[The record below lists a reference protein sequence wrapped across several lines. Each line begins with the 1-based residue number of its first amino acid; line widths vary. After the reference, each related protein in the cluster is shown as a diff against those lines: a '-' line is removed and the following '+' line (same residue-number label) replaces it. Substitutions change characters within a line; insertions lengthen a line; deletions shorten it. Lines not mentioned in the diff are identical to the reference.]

1 MAVLQFFAGVSIF
14 LNQFVSFEFILAQ
27 GPRTMQGLLIGIWYI
42 SCGIYC
48 VHLTMASSPL
58 GCSWEYYAVKTGVVF
73 ISVIVYTIAAYK
85 YKYRQCNELS
95 DVNERVIITEYTER
109 QLDYE
114 YGREYEDNDND
125 DTTRDDVNS
134 I

>member
-1 MAVLQFFAGVSIF
+1 
-14 LNQFVSFEFILAQ
+14 
-27 GPRTMQGLLIGIWYI
+27 
-42 SCGIYC
+42 
-48 VHLTMASSPL
+48 MASSPL
-58 GCSWEYYAVKTGVVF
+58 GCSWEYYTVKTGVVF

-85 YKYRQCNELS
+85 YKYRQRNELS
-95 DVNERVIITEYTER
+95 DVIERLIIIGYIER

-125 DTTRDDVNS
+125 DITRDDVNS